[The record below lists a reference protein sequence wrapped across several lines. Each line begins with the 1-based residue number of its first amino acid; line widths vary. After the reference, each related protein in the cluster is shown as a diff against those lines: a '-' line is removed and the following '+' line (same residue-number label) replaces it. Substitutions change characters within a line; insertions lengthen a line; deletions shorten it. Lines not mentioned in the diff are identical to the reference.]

1 MRSSNRNATR
11 GEPTL
16 AAALAVAMALLW
28 PCAARPDVPLY
39 EASVPLK
46 GTTEADRAAGM
57 AEALRAVA
65 VKASGQ
71 REAADNPVIAAANP
85 SKFVQRYSTTADRML
100 KVGFDARS
108 TEQLLQQAGL
118 PLWPAERPLTLV
130 NAPVGD
136 PLELEAAAQWR
147 GLPISWS
154 SGAPAPQEGA
164 SAVLSGVPS
173 GAGFAW
179 TFSHDGR
186 TVQGRGSP
194 ADGVNLAADALA
206 ARYAPPS
213 TRSSSSLTLRIGG
226 MDDLRSYSGLLAYLR
241 SLSLVR
247 DVDVLS
253 LEATVLTVQ
262 VVVRGDR
269 ELLARVA
276 VLDDHLRPV
285 APGEANAG
293 PAADFMYRP

>member
-11 GEPTL
+11 GESTL

-65 VKASGQ
+65 VRASGQ

-100 KVGFDARS
+100 KVGFDAPA

-154 SGAPAPQEGA
+154 SGAPAPPDA
-164 SAVLSGVPS
+164 ARAVLSGVPN
-173 GAGFAW
+173 GTGFAW
-179 TFSHDGR
+179 TFTHDGR

-253 LEATVLTVQ
+253 LEAAVLTVQ
-262 VVVRGDR
+262 LVVRGDR

-276 VLDDHLRPV
+276 ALDAHLQLV
-285 APGEANAG
+285 APGEPDVAT
-293 PAADFMYRP
+293 AADFVYRP

>member
-1 MRSSNRNATR
+1 MRSSNRTVIR
-11 GEPTL
+11 GGPAL
-16 AAALAVAMALLW
+16 AAAFAAITALLW
-28 PCAARPDVPLY
+28 SAGARPDVPLY
-39 EASVPLK
+39 EVSVPLT

-57 AEALRAVA
+57 AAALRAVA

-71 REAADNPVIAAANP
+71 REAADNPVIVAANP
-85 SKFVQRYSTTADRML
+85 AKFVQRYSTTTDRML
-100 KVGFDARS
+100 KVGFDGRA

-118 PLWPAERPLTLV
+118 TLWPAERPLTLV

-136 PLELEAAAQWR
+136 PLEFEAAAQWR

-154 SGAPAPQEGA
+154 AGAPAPA
-164 SAVLSGVPS
+164 DRAHAVLSGVPS
-173 GAGFAW
+173 GSGFAW
-179 TFSHDGR
+179 TFTHDGR
-186 TVQGRGSP
+186 TVQARGSA
-194 ADGVNLAADALA
+194 ADGVNLAADTLA

-253 LEATVLTVQ
+253 LEATVITLR

-269 ELLARVA
+269 ELLARIA
-276 VLDDHLRPV
+276 ALEGRLQPV
-285 APGEANAG
+285 ARGEPEAA
-293 PAADFMYRP
+293 PAVDFVYLP